1 MNFGQ
6 VRGTR
11 DLLGDEYY
19 LQRSVLQK
27 LEHHFLSYGYQGVA
41 LPILERTQTYL
52 WKSGQSSRRKLFTL
66 KAGDNP
72 DPQEDLCLRPEITV
86 SLLRAIQ
93 PLLPTALFP
102 IRMAYQGPVFRNQG
116 MAVNTDSQF
125 TQAGV
130 ELIGA
135 GGAWADAEVVQVAYR
150 GLESLG
156 LTDHR
161 IILGSLGTVIEMAR
175 LWIEERKLRDFL
187 VENFSNLGKEIQSIA
202 EIEQRLAELGF
213 AVDSAPQE
221 ETSQEEQELAT
232 ILNRLGPEEGAS
244 LLAGLLKV
252 LNLEVGPNRNF
263 QDMMKRIVNKSN
275 RHIQRDQLS
284 QFLQAATELSTL
296 HGPAY
301 STLSKLDEFIQRYQL
316 SKEPLIELQQTLD
329 LLIKSG
335 IPQAQIT
342 VDLGFGRGLHYY
354 SGLIFE
360 IQHRGRPLCGG
371 GRYDGLS
378 KIFGETSAP
387 MPLVGFSYGI
397 ERVCEA
403 LTETG
408 LTEKSDDAPGNR
420 IDALVVPATEEDYG
434 TAISEA
440 QKLRAENKRVELA
453 TAPLSEGEALGVAR
467 KRQVAQLVFIQGTH
481 VHSQKTV

>member
-19 LQRSVLQK
+19 LHRSVLQK
-27 LEHHFLSYGYQGVA
+27 LEQHFLSYGYQGVD

-66 KAGDNP
+66 KAGDSP

-102 IRMAYQGPVFRNQG
+102 IRLAYQGPVFRNQG
-116 MAVNTDSQF
+116 IAVNTDSQF
-125 TQAGV
+125 TQAGL

-135 GGAWADAEVVQVAYR
+135 GGSWADAEVVQVAYR
-150 GLESLG
+150 GLEVLG
-156 LTDHR
+156 LTGHR
-161 IILGSLGTVIEMAR
+161 IVLGSLGTVIEMAR
-175 LWIEERKLRDFL
+175 RWIEERKLRDFL
-187 VENFSNLGKEIQSIA
+187 VENFSNLGKEVQSIG

-213 AVDSAPQE
+213 SVNSAPQADV
-221 ETSQEEQELAT
+221 SQEEQELAA

-263 QDMMKRIVNKSN
+263 QDMMSRIVSKSN

-284 QFLQAATELSTL
+284 KFLQAATELSAL
-296 HGPAY
+296 HGPAH
-301 STLSKLDEFIQRYQL
+301 STLNKLDEFIQRYEL
-316 SKEPLIELQQTLD
+316 SKEPLLELQQTLD
-329 LLIKSG
+329 LLIQSG
-335 IPQAQIT
+335 IPQSQIT

-378 KIFGETSAP
+378 KIFGETDP

-403 LTETG
+403 LSEAG
-408 LTEKSDDAPGNR
+408 LNPELNGTKV
-420 IDALVVPATEEDYG
+420 DALVVAASESDYG
-434 TAISEA
+434 AAVAEA
-440 QKLRAENKRVELA
+440 QKLRAVGKCVELA
-453 TAPLSEGEALGVAR
+453 TGIISEGEAPAVAR
-467 KRQVAQLVFIQGTH
+467 KRRASQLVFIQGER
-481 VHSQKTV
+481 VHTQKLV

>member
-27 LEHHFLSYGYQGVA
+27 LEQHFLSYGYQGVD

-66 KAGDNP
+66 KAGDSP

-102 IRMAYQGPVFRNQG
+102 IRLAYQGPVFRNQG
-116 MAVNTDSQF
+116 IAAHTDSQF

-135 GGAWADAEVVQVAYR
+135 GGAWADAEIVQVAYR

-161 IILGSLGTVIEMAR
+161 IVLGSLGTVIEMAR

-187 VENFSNLGKEIQSIA
+187 VENFSNLGKEVQSIA

-213 AVDSAPQE
+213 SVNSAPQAE
-221 ETSQEEQELAT
+221 ASQEEQELAA

-263 QDMMKRIVNKSN
+263 QDMMSRIVSKSN
-275 RHIQRDQLS
+275 RNVQRDQLS
-284 QFLQAATELSTL
+284 KFLQAATELSTL

-301 STLSKLDEFIQRYQL
+301 STLSKLDDFIQRYEL
-316 SKEPLIELQQTLD
+316 SREPLLELQQTLD

-335 IPQAQIT
+335 IPQSQIT

-378 KIFGETSAP
+378 KIFGDTDP

-403 LTETG
+403 LKEAG
-408 LTEKSDDAPGNR
+408 LTPQSAEGSR
-420 IDALVVPATEEDYG
+420 IDALVAPATEADYG
-434 TAISEA
+434 SAVATA
-440 QKLRAENKRVELA
+440 QQLRAEGKRVEL
-453 TAPLSEGEALGVAR
+453 TIGPLSEGEALGVAK
-467 KRQVAQLVFIQGTH
+467 KRQASQLVFIQGAS
-481 VHSQKTV
+481 VHTQKMV

>member
-1 MNFGQ
+1 MNFGR

-19 LQRSVLQK
+19 LHRSVLQK
-27 LEHHFLSYGYQGVA
+27 LEQHFLSYGYQGVD

-66 KAGDNP
+66 KAGDSP

-102 IRMAYQGPVFRNQG
+102 LRLAYQGPVFRNQG
-116 MAVNTDSQF
+116 IAAHTDSQF

-135 GGAWADAEVVQVAYR
+135 GGAWADAEIVQVAYR

-161 IILGSLGTVIEMAR
+161 IVLGSLGTVIEMAR

-187 VENFSNLGKEIQSIA
+187 VENFSNLGKEVQSIA

-213 AVDSAPQE
+213 SVHSAPQAE
-221 ETSQEEQELAT
+221 ASQEEQELAA

-263 QDMMKRIVNKSN
+263 QDMMSRIVSKSN
-275 RHIQRDQLS
+275 RNLQRDQLS
-284 QFLQAATELSTL
+284 KFLQAATELSTL

-301 STLSKLDEFIQRYQL
+301 NTLSKLDDFIQRYGL
-316 SKEPLIELQQTLD
+316 SREPLLELQQTLD

-335 IPQAQIT
+335 IPQSQIT

-378 KIFGETSAP
+378 KIFGDPAL

-397 ERVCEA
+397 ERVGEA
-403 LTETG
+403 LKEAG
-408 LTEKSDDAPGNR
+408 LPLKSADLKGAR

-434 TAISEA
+434 SAVANA
-440 QKLRAENKRVELA
+440 QQLRAEGKRVELA
-453 TAPLSEGEALGVAR
+453 TGPLSEGEALGVAK
-467 KRQVAQLVFIQGTH
+467 KRQASQLVFIQGAS
-481 VHSQKTV
+481 VHTQKMV

>member
-1 MNFGQ
+1 M
-6 VRGTR
+6 
-11 DLLGDEYY
+11 GDEYY
-19 LQRSVLQK
+19 LHRSVLQK
-27 LEHHFLSYGYQGVA
+27 LEQHFLSYGYQGVD

-66 KAGDNP
+66 KAGDSP

-102 IRMAYQGPVFRNQG
+102 IRLAYQGPVFRNQG
-116 MAVNTDSQF
+116 IAAHTDSQF

-135 GGAWADAEVVQVAYR
+135 GGAWADAEIVQVAYR
-150 GLESLG
+150 GLEFLG

-161 IILGSLGTVIEMAR
+161 IVLGSLGTVIEMAR

-187 VENFSNLGKEIQSIA
+187 VENFSNLGKEVQSIA

-213 AVDSAPQE
+213 SVNSAPQADA
-221 ETSQEEQELAT
+221 SQEEQELAA

-263 QDMMKRIVNKSN
+263 QDMMSRIVSKSN
-275 RHIQRDQLS
+275 RNVQRDQLS
-284 QFLQAATELSTL
+284 KFLQAATELSTL

-301 STLSKLDEFIQRYQL
+301 STLSKLDDFIQRYGL
-316 SKEPLIELQQTLD
+316 SREPLLELQQTLD

-335 IPQAQIT
+335 IPQSQIT

-378 KIFGETSAP
+378 KIFGDPDP

-403 LTETG
+403 LKEAG
-408 LTEKSDDAPGNR
+408 LTAKSADLNGAR

-434 TAISEA
+434 SAVATA
-440 QKLRAENKRVELA
+440 QQLRAEGKRVELA
-453 TAPLSEGEALGVAR
+453 TGPLSEGEALGVAK
-467 KRQVAQLVFIQGTH
+467 KRQATQLVFLQGAS
-481 VHSQKTV
+481 VHTQKMV

>member
-27 LEHHFLSYGYQGVA
+27 LEQHFLSYGYQGVE

-66 KAGDNP
+66 KTGDSP
-72 DPQEDLCLRPEITV
+72 DPQEDFCLRPEITV

-102 IRMAYQGPVFRNQG
+102 LRLAYQGPVFRNQG
-116 MAVNTDSQF
+116 IVANTDSQF

-135 GGAWADAEVVQVAYR
+135 GGAWADAEIVQVAYR

-161 IILGSLGTVIEMAR
+161 IVLGSLGTVIEMAR

-187 VENFSNLGKEIQSIA
+187 VENFSNLGKEVQSIA

-213 AVDSAPQE
+213 SVHAAPQAE
-221 ETSQEEQELAT
+221 ASQEEQQLAA

-263 QDMMKRIVNKSN
+263 QDMMSRIVSKSN
-275 RHIQRDQLS
+275 RNVQRDQLS
-284 QFLQAATELSTL
+284 KFLQAATELSTL

-301 STLSKLDEFIQRYQL
+301 STLTKLDDFIQRYEL
-316 SKEPLIELQQTLD
+316 SKEPLLELQQTLD

-335 IPQAQIT
+335 IPQSQIT

-378 KIFGETSAP
+378 KIFGDTDP

-403 LTETG
+403 LKEASLSLQRPELNG
-408 LTEKSDDAPGNR
+408 AK
-420 IDALVVPATEEDYG
+420 IDALVVPAAEEDYG
-434 TAISEA
+434 SAVATA
-440 QKLRAENKRVELA
+440 QQLRAEGKHIELS
-453 TAPLSEGEALGVAR
+453 TGPLSEGEALGIAK
-467 KRQVAQLVFIQGTH
+467 KRQAAQLVFIQGASAHTLRI
-481 VHSQKTV
+481 V

>member
-1 MNFGQ
+1 MNFGK

-11 DLLGDEYY
+11 DLLGDDYY

-27 LEHHFLSYGYQGVA
+27 LEQHFLGYGYQGVD

-66 KAGDNP
+66 KAGDSP

-102 IRMAYQGPVFRNQG
+102 IRLAYQGPVFRNQG
-116 MAVNTDSQF
+116 IAAHTDSQF

-135 GGAWADAEVVQVAYR
+135 GGAWADAEIVQVAYR

-161 IILGSLGTVIEMAR
+161 IVLGSLGTVIEMAR

-187 VENFSNLGKEIQSIA
+187 VENFSNLGKEVQSIA

-213 AVDSAPQE
+213 SVNAAPQAE
-221 ETSQEEQELAT
+221 ASQEEQQLAA

-263 QDMMKRIVNKSN
+263 QDMMSRIVSKSN
-275 RHIQRDQLS
+275 RNVQRDQLS
-284 QFLQAATELSTL
+284 KFLQAATELSTL
-296 HGPAY
+296 HGPAH
-301 STLSKLDEFIQRYQL
+301 STLSKLDDFIQRYEL
-316 SKEPLIELQQTLD
+316 SREPLLELQQTLD

-335 IPQAQIT
+335 IPQSQIT

-378 KIFGETSAP
+378 KIFGDTDP

-403 LTETG
+403 LTEAG
-408 LTEKSDDAPGNR
+408 LTPSTDLSVSR

-434 TAISEA
+434 LAVATA
-440 QKLRAENKRVELA
+440 QQLRTEGKRVEMT

-467 KRQVAQLVFIQGTH
+467 KRQAAQLLFIQGPS
-481 VHSQKTV
+481 VHTQRMV

>member
-27 LEHHFLSYGYQGVA
+27 LEQHFLGYGYQGVE

-66 KAGDNP
+66 KAGDSP
-72 DPQEDLCLRPEITV
+72 DPQEDFCLRPEITV

-102 IRMAYQGPVFRNQG
+102 IRLAYQGPVFRNQG
-116 MAVNTDSQF
+116 IAAHTDSQF

-135 GGAWADAEVVQVAYR
+135 GGAWADAEIVQVAYR

-161 IILGSLGTVIEMAR
+161 IVLGSLGTVIEMAR

-187 VENFSNLGKEIQSIA
+187 VENFSNLGKEVQSIA

-213 AVDSAPQE
+213 SVNAAPQPE
-221 ETSQEEQELAT
+221 ASQEEQQLAA

-263 QDMMKRIVNKSN
+263 QDMMSRIVSKSN
-275 RHIQRDQLS
+275 RNVQRDQLS
-284 QFLQAATELSTL
+284 KFLQAATELSTL

-301 STLSKLDEFIQRYQL
+301 STLNKLDDFIQGYEL
-316 SKEPLIELQQTLD
+316 SKEPLLELRQTLD
-329 LLIKSG
+329 LLLKSG
-335 IPQAQIT
+335 IPQSQIT

-378 KIFGETSAP
+378 KIFGDTDP
-387 MPLVGFSYGI
+387 MPLVGFSYGV

-403 LTETG
+403 LNEAG
-408 LTEKSDDAPGNR
+408 LTPKSTDLNGSR
-420 IDALVVPATEEDYG
+420 IDALVVPATEGDYG
-434 TAISEA
+434 LAVATA
-440 QKLRAENKRVELA
+440 QQLRAEGKRVELA
-453 TAPLSEGEALGVAR
+453 TGPLSEGEALGIAK
-467 KRQVAQLVFIQGTH
+467 KRQAAQLVFIQGAS
-481 VHSQKTV
+481 VHTQKMA